1 MKIKKIKKSI
11 IIIFVLTTMLNIQCY
26 ALQIQ
31 PRYVP
36 TEVNMTFWDI
46 NYHQEKTSV
55 YINEVFAI
63 KLDLGGGTGTYEI
76 SIDFGDGHTLHESS
90 FTGYTFITTYNY
102 HTTGTKTIEV
112 EVNSIGTVNDS
123 KNILVKDNG

>member
-1 MKIKKIKKSI
+1 MKNIKKIVVI
-11 IIIFVLTTMLNIQCY
+11 ILALSVIMSTGQCF
-26 ALQIQ
+26 AFPVA

-36 TEVNMTFWDI
+36 AEVNMTFWDN
-46 NYHQEKTSV
+46 NYSEQISSIHNDAT
-55 YINEVFAI
+55 FAI

-102 HTTGTKTIEV
+102 HTLGTKTIEA
-112 EVNSIGTVNDS
+112 EVNSLNTVSDS
-123 KNILVKDNG
+123 KNIVVKAVE